1 MRLFSAAIQ
10 AAIDNKRI
18 EHQAFITFADTTT
31 MIVGEDKI
39 WQGGFEIDRA
49 VSGQSAFEV
58 GACVISEFKLILNNA
73 YGDFDGLSWYGATIR
88 AQFEAWSD
96 DARTTS
102 LGTTSLGIFDVIEVD
117 TNGTRVKLTCYDNM
131 YKFDIPYSEAEALLS
146 RPNNYTPLELVQAC
160 CTAAGVSCAVTDM
173 SWYTF
178 PHMIDIDHLYRVGYQ
193 PPETKATTCRDAL
206 SYACAVSGNYAYIN
220 YSGEFEIGFYENQ
233 FGSHWL
239 TETSDDPDYY
249 ALYYPATYH
258 VFNASN
264 MTKFSRDEENVT
276 ITGVKMTNL
285 NTWDSTDTE
294 YLSGSAGYVIE
305 LPMNQIVNPSIV
317 TVRQWVD
324 SLKALYI
331 NATFRPFKATH
342 LSNLSIEAG
351 DRVLITDQRGNTY
364 KSLILHTEYSAD
376 GTQESEC
383 KAEPEGIVNGTRYT
397 GAAKA
402 VAKLTASMLPYNDS
416 ITQFGVTYT
425 QGAIEAVDTK
435 VNGLITGYEDQSG
448 SAVSLANNTWTS
460 VQTINVT
467 AGIWLINYGVS
478 FASNAT
484 GYRQIALTN
493 SSSTPSVDRTMP
505 VVTAVSGAATN
516 VISTALYEASGAE
529 TLHVWAIQNSG
540 AARNCWPF
548 IKAVKL
554 R

>member
-1 MRLFSAAIQ
+1 MRTFSAAIQ
-10 AAIDNKRI
+10 TAIEKKRI

-31 MIVGEDKI
+31 MTVGENKI

-49 VSGQSAFEV
+49 VSGQSAFAL
-58 GACVISEFKLILNNA
+58 GACVIGEFKLSLNNA
-73 YGDFDGLSWYGATIR
+73 YGDFDGKAWYGATIR

-102 LGTTSLGIFDVIEVD
+102 LGTTSLGLFDVIEVD
-117 TNGTRVKLTCYDNM
+117 TNGTLVKLTCYDNM
-131 YKFDIPYSEAEALLS
+131 YKFDIPLTEIAYPTFPTTYKGLKDKL
-146 RPNNYTPLELVQAC
+146 
-160 CTAAGVSCAVTDM
+160 CTATGVVC
-173 SWYTF
+173 
-178 PHMIDIDHLYRVGYQ
+178 
-193 PPETKATTCRDAL
+193 ATTDAELSSMVYDAKYTYVGSLSSKPTDISSLSCRDAL
-206 SYACAVSGNYAYIN
+206 ANMCASLGAYAYIN
-220 YSGEFEIGFYENQ
+220 YDGELVLATFDKWWFMVEALTDPPEYEN
-233 FGSHWL
+233 
-239 TETSDDPDYY
+239 Y
-249 ALYYPATYH
+249 AHHLFTP
-258 VFNASN
+258 SN
-264 MTKFSRDEENVT
+264 MTKFSRDEEDVQITGIT
-276 ITGVKMTNL
+276 ITNQEGIEHSFGT
-285 NTWDSTDTE
+285 S
-294 YLSGSAGYVIE
+294 GYVVVIE
-305 LPMNQIVNPSIV
+305 NNWCGVGNAEGIYLNVMYGV
-317 TVRQWVD
+317 TQPVQYCPR
-324 SLKALYI
+324 
-331 NATFRPFKATH
+331 FRPFKATH
-342 LSNLSIEAG
+342 LSDLTIEAG
-351 DRVLITDQRGNTY
+351 DNVLINDQWGNTY
-364 KSLILHTEYSAD
+364 KSFIMHTKYSAD

-383 KAEPEGIVNGTRYT
+383 VAEPAGIVNGARYT
-397 GAAKA
+397 GAAQA
-402 VAKLTASMLPYNDS
+402 VGRLTASVLPYTDI
-416 ITQFGVTYT
+416 ITQFGVAYT